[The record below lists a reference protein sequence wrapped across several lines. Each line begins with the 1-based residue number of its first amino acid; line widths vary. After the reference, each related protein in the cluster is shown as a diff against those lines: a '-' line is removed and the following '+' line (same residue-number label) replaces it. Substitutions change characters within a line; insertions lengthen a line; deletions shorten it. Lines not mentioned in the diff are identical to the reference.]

1 MIDENFTTFSVKH
14 FAKFYP
20 MDSKKEEKMALFQ
33 KKKQQQKNEITVLLS
48 RTDLNDDEKTEQLFG
63 QPKYVNLLQLSL
75 RSEIE
80 ILLKFIIDNV
90 EKLLVYVL
98 EDPKDPEEAKLEV
111 GKYAMI
117 SRNIALSLSS
127 SSNKLRTKLSRKN
140 PEGTTEDELKEFENA
155 QKFQNKM
162 IDFIDSDNANINTS
176 NHWGRIMASFV
187 ANPKYMFFKD
197 KVDEILPKLI
207 LNTEYPGY
215 RDLIQSIAS
224 QNTNDKI
231 FRLISEGIAD
241 NMREYKIYSN
251 DSASNK
257 EIVDLLYLRS
267 FYLLKIINQCYAET
281 IELNLGTWEDKY
293 EIVRNLLE
301 ATISETDKKLVLDA
315 GVNILCIVL
324 DIINKSHDDD
334 DDDDEKDEKDG
345 DDDDDD
351 ADKGFDKTV
360 SKEIP
365 NKLSHAEIIR
375 KLVKAKGKSFYQ
387 KQGLYDIEFTP
398 ETPYS
403 DEKFDLIFRTF
414 PIFWEAGINK
424 LSPLLFHGCKTVDEC
439 PKECKDSMTPTK
451 VTKTIIDKI
460 IMWAS
465 IANKDDHDYEPTDEE
480 VKRANRKLNKFIEE
494 NKVVEYMQKYF
505 PKNLANADC
514 PFLNPFI
521 IILAQVLIVGHFKAK
536 VEYNGNVGES
546 TIIRSEKRLNF
557 PPNCFPE
564 TMNNDEFTRFYF
576 ENIIPI
582 SNEFNKTET

>member
-1 MIDENFTTFSVKH
+1 MSYLMIQRTLQLFQYNFLQNFALKKKKKTM
-14 FAKFYP
+14 FAK
-20 MDSKKEEKMALFQ
+20 KKG
-33 KKKQQQKNEITVLLS
+33 QQKNEITILLS
-48 RTDLNDDEKTEQLFG
+48 RDDLDDDEKTSELFG
-63 QPKYVNLLQLSL
+63 NPKYVNLLQLSL

-80 ILLKFIIDNV
+80 TLLKFIIDNV
-90 EKLLVYVL
+90 EKLLKFVL
-98 EDPKDPEEAKLEV
+98 EDPKNSDDAILKV
-111 GKYAMI
+111 GTYAMI

-127 SSNKLRTKLSRKN
+127 SSNKLRTKLSRQK
-140 PEGTTEDELKEFENA
+140 PEGTSEDELKEFENA
-155 QKFQNKM
+155 KKFQNTM
-162 IDFIDSDNANINTS
+162 IDFIDSANANINTS

-197 KVDEILPKLI
+197 KVIEILPKLI
-207 LNTEYPGY
+207 LNAEYPGY

-224 QNTNDKI
+224 QNTSDEI

-241 NMREYKIYSN
+241 NMREYKIYNN

-257 EIVDLLYLRS
+257 EIVDLLYMRS

-281 IELNLGTWEDKY
+281 VELNLGTWEDKY

-315 GVNILCIVL
+315 GVNVLSIVL
-324 DIINKSHDDD
+324 DIINKSHDDED
-334 DDDDEKDEKDG
+334 DEKDG
-345 DDDDDD
+345 DGEGDGDST
-351 ADKGFDKTV
+351 DKAFDKMV

-375 KLVKAKGKSFYQ
+375 KLVKATGKSFYQ
-387 KQGLYDIEFTP
+387 KQGLYNYEFTP
-398 ETPYS
+398 EKSYS

-424 LSPLLFHGCKTVDEC
+424 LSPLLFHGCKTIDEC
-439 PKECKDSMTPTK
+439 PDECKDSITQSK

-465 IANKDDHDYEPTDEE
+465 IANKDDHDYEPTEEE

-494 NKVVEYMQKYF
+494 NKIVEYMQKYF
-505 PKNLANADC
+505 PTNLANAKC

-557 PPNCFPE
+557 PTNCFPE

-582 SNEFNKTET
+582 SNKFNKTEV